1 MAEDKQGTFRS
12 RARTAGLFLAGIL
25 LIIAG
30 LIEMVFLAPLSGR
43 AFSSALVSMG
53 TVLVIISGL
62 RLWRGEKDSF
72 QDERTRKIGA
82 YGLSWS
88 WFLTFVALLQFS
100 CRTASGSGRR
110 MRGPCPC
117 CSSFLWASQLGRSS
131 CTSSAGE
138 TWTER
143 KAFPGELIL
152 CRPGCGSSGRRET

>member
-88 WFLTFVALLQFS
+88 WFLTFIALF
-100 CRTASGSGRR
+100 AI
-110 MRGPCPC
+110 
-117 CSSFLWASQLGRSS
+117 FLSD
-131 CTSSAGE
+131 CTGFWSPGAG
-138 TWTER
+138 TLSVL
-143 KAFPGELIL
+143 LIL
-152 CRPGCGSSGRRET
+152 LMGISARAFQLYLFRRGDVD